1 MNATV
6 IPILPGG
13 ARACKHCGQAAR
25 DHALAMTEQRCRTVP
40 NKRFEP
46 VALKPRNGQHQR
58 ISNSFDDEEIEAMKL
73 LFATLH
79 RGGDVKVM
87 LRRGAL
93 ISVVQKFQAMSER
106 LAK

>member
-1 MNATV
+1 MNAPV

-13 ARACKHCGQAAR
+13 ARACKHCGQAAI

-46 VALKPRNGQHQR
+46 APLKPRGNHQR
-58 ISNSFDDEEIEAMKL
+58 ISNSFDDEEIEAMRL
-73 LFATLH
+73 LFTTLH

-87 LRRGAL
+87 LRRGAML
-93 ISVVQKFQAMSER
+93 SVMQKFQAMGER
-106 LAK
+106 LSK